1 MHIHWAAEGRAPG
14 DCTDAHQWVLAHC
27 VSCAGCDAQSA
38 CGAGGT
44 GLGRKVR
51 ATSRLALTSARNV
64 SIVSD
69 VHGSVAGAAACAASC
84 AQDFPDATEL
94 IEELFERWD
103 RDGSGE
109 LSLEEFR
116 EGLQRDGA
124 FLKSRARTSVRDIL
138 LEPVAGLL
146 SRTWEG
152 ASAHAAALTGAVWD
166 ATMQRVACVGDGCRV
181 AWRDGTRLVRSA
193 PTAVG
198 QAILNGEGRFVPWQ
212 SGDTVRRYEPVPL
225 QLSSANEASY
235 RCMLEMSSVQTVY
248 LEAELLEGDAK
259 EHLCSSGP
267 ISLRDEDWVCLSTT
281 ETASG
286 DLFKLMSCMRDSPG
300 WTFCFDVKERPD
312 GTAIL
317 THVRVVRTTSVT
329 QRPRP
334 AEECTR
340 GHAADGPLHRLPEVL
355 DCTEP
360 EVEGSQRPA
369 HRNLL
374 RLYHQPTEEMLKAE
388 FWEGL
393 VQHQLKIGVDPMA
406 LPMQCPTPAVP
417 KAHLQEMGYCRLPM
431 SFSGMQDIVLAME
444 RFQHL
449 GFPPVFVFMFDEPWR
464 MLRELFPLVATLLEK
479 EEKDVQVSLSVF
491 AWALRPSS
499 ADDAERDGR
508 DAFAGDAFG
517 QAHRDKSYREWMAS
531 PSARPLFRRPEANLI
546 HWGARATA
554 FVTEEVPAFG
564 ALATV
569 PATELPRDVYNLFS
583 RQLAVFVPNFWDS
596 TKIEADIFLQR
607 SFWLRNLTISP
618 AAASLLT
625 ALAPPGLNFTRVF
638 ISDAK
643 VSWNNLMAL
652 DSSPIVVEIDRI
664 SAEASELPAD
674 LIRQWLDVCGGVQP
688 DPFTGRYPL
697 LDAATFR
704 VHHVDLTIT
713 SPARYGF
720 LSVSLRGLEVKAVNK
735 DGQQQDLLHMLERS
749 QDWENNAI
757 TMSRLVECS
766 QASARYLKSGVGL
779 QDGHFSD
786 YLLEPTPLSLL
797 LQQVKNAS
805 YMRQIFKQRY
815 TVSVP
820 SGRLL
825 LLGPLAGEQTEDLP
839 DVPADPRLCPFDVPT
854 PEWRI
859 QMASRDQFDWIF
871 SAWTLEAVGEVVGT
885 AKRARPDGKI
895 SLNRGISS
903 EKDQQKN
910 KKKEV

>member
-198 QAILNGEGRFVPWQ
+198 QAILNGEGRF
-212 SGDTVRRYEPVPL
+212 
-225 QLSSANEASY
+225 
-235 RCMLEMSSVQTVY
+235 
-248 LEAELLEGDAK
+248 
-259 EHLCSSGP
+259 
-267 ISLRDEDWVCLSTT
+267 
-281 ETASG
+281 
-286 DLFKLMSCMRDSPG
+286 
-300 WTFCFDVKERPD
+300 
-312 GTAIL
+312 
-317 THVRVVRTTSVT
+317 
-329 QRPRP
+329 
-334 AEECTR
+334 
-340 GHAADGPLHRLPEVL
+340 
-355 DCTEP
+355 
-360 EVEGSQRPA
+360 
-369 HRNLL
+369 
-374 RLYHQPTEEMLKAE
+374 
-388 FWEGL
+388 
-393 VQHQLKIGVDPMA
+393 
-406 LPMQCPTPAVP
+406 
-417 KAHLQEMGYCRLPM
+417 
-431 SFSGMQDIVLAME
+431 
-444 RFQHL
+444 
-449 GFPPVFVFMFDEPWR
+449 
-464 MLRELFPLVATLLEK
+464 
-479 EEKDVQVSLSVF
+479 
-491 AWALRPSS
+491 
-499 ADDAERDGR
+499 
-508 DAFAGDAFG
+508 
-517 QAHRDKSYREWMAS
+517 
-531 PSARPLFRRPEANLI
+531 
-546 HWGARATA
+546 
-554 FVTEEVPAFG
+554 
-564 ALATV
+564 
-569 PATELPRDVYNLFS
+569 VYNLFS